1 MVVLS
6 IMFSPINQLSSL
18 SLTIGHEY
26 PRTET
31 ADELL
36 RIAFEEGI
44 IPAITQDQL
53 TNKPKSKEERK
64 KKWETDNNSVEE
76 DDNVS
81 HSSVYEFDD

>member
-1 MVVLS
+1 MY
-6 IMFSPINQLSSL
+6 SPINQLPL

-31 ADELL
+31 ADALL
-36 RIAFEEGI
+36 KIAFEEGI

-64 KKWETDNNSVEE
+64 KNWESDNNSVEE
-76 DDNVS
+76 DDNIS
-81 HSSVYEFDD
+81 HSSIYEFDD